1 MTTKS
6 FARNQVEALKSTVKS
21 AASGIDTSALN
32 KSAIE
37 AQSTLKGSIE
47 TSLGS
52 IAGEI
57 EGGIQGL
64 TQKFDKFQNK
74 LNNLTTE
81 GLITDAAQS
90 LENMATD
97 MVMEA
102 AQQFLSKFGA
112 TVNVTFS
119 EPDSNGIVYPI
130 SASLAPEGGISGTI
144 AAVLQA
150 ITGLGV
156 GPGSLQKVLTE
167 ATPEGLLTAGKDLL
181 TGKLGAFDGAEL
193 VNTLAEEAI
202 TSVTDKLES
211 EITGSLAAYDT
222 LNTVVSTITNVDTDG
237 SGNLVITKGTTTST
251 GSSATTEF
259 TSAITN
265 IKNTGMAD
273 LRSVVTDAK
282 NVKQKLDTAKTDLE
296 NLSGGKNP
304 TDVMKAVDT
313 ASTTRQTYSTKGD
326 KYKSLVR
333 TRVAKGS
340 ETGVIQGVSTEV
352 LTDVKKKIKDFAP
365 TLSSEQVNRV
375 IALSQGDAKDFSDAT
390 RLLVD
395 VTKKSSTEVKEFL
408 KTIDTTI
415 FNSTRPEV
423 EYSVFDEP
431 YVIGSFGKEWK
442 NGENNPSFPYISSV
456 EELQAEFRNIN
467 REITEMVV
475 HWTETQTNKNLS
487 SEDINKYHLEIGL
500 DGIGYHY
507 VIRRDGTLQRGR
519 PVNIQGQHAPTNNHD
534 QRSIGVVFVGGINA
548 PTGTPNYENYFS
560 AQSLTRSQINTFDH
574 LCRTFY
580 NVFPGGQ
587 VVGHIDI
594 DEDEIDPGFS
604 VIDYVAAAFGKISKF
619 KDPFSQEPFTT
630 DEILKND

>member
-1 MTTKS
+1 MGS
-6 FARNQVEALKSTVKS
+6 KS
-21 AASGIDTSALN
+21 AARSLVQQLKTTVSSAAQSVDTSQVN
-32 KSAIE
+32 SSAIE
-37 AQSTLKGSIE
+37 AQSSLKASIE

-52 IAGEI
+52 IAGDI
-57 EGGIQGL
+57 EGGIQGI

-81 GLITDAAQS
+81 GLVTDAAQS

-97 MVMEA
+97 IVTEA

-156 GPGSLQKVLTE
+156 GPGSLQKVLVE
-167 ATPEGLLTAGKDLL
+167 ATPEGLITAGKDLL
-181 TGKLGAFDGAEL
+181 AGKLGAFNGAEL
-193 VNTLAEEAI
+193 VNSLAEEAI

-211 EITGSLAAYDT
+211 EITGSLATYDA
-222 LNTVVSTITNVDTDG
+222 LNTVVATLTGADTDG
-237 SGNLVITKGTTTST
+237 AGNLVVTKGTTSTT

-259 TSAITN
+259 TSAINN
-265 IKNTGMAD
+265 IKNVGMSD

-282 NVKQKLDTAKTDLE
+282 NIKQTVENASSDLE

-304 TDVMKAVDT
+304 TEVLDAVET
-313 ASTTRQTYSTKGD
+313 SATKRQTYSTKGD
-326 KYKSLVR
+326 NYRSLVK
-333 TRVAKGS
+333 TRVAKNS
-340 ETGVIQGVSTEV
+340 ETGIVQGINTEV
-352 LTDVKKKIKDFAP
+352 LTDVKKRIKDFAP
-365 TLSSEQVNRV
+365 KLSAQQVNQV
-375 IALSQGDAKDFSDAT
+375 IALSQGDAKSFSDAT
-390 RLLVD
+390 RLLV
-395 VTKKSSTEVKEFL
+395 TETGKSSDEVKSFL

-415 FNSTRPEV
+415 YNSTRPDKDFN
-423 EYSVFDEP
+423 VFGEP
-431 YVIGSFGKEWK
+431 YVIGSFDKAWK
-442 NGENNPSFPYISSV
+442 KGQNNPVFPYISSV

-467 REITEMVV
+467 RQITEMVV

-507 VIRRDGTLQRGR
+507 VIQRDGSLQRGR
-519 PVNIQGQHAPTNNHD
+519 PINIEGQHAPVNNHD

-548 PTGTPNYENYFS
+548 PTGTPNYENFFS

-587 VVGHIDI
+587 IVGHTDI
-594 DEDEIDPGFS
+594 DDDEIDPGFS
-604 VIDYVAAAFGKISKF
+604 VIDYVRSTFGKISKF
-619 KDPFSQEPFTT
+619 KDPLSQEPFTV
-630 DEILKND
+630 DEILTND

>member
-1 MTTKS
+1 MGS
-6 FARNQVEALKSTVKS
+6 KS
-21 AASGIDTSALN
+21 ATRSLVQQLKTTVSSAAQSVDTTQINASAL
-32 KSAIE
+32 E
-37 AQSTLKGSIE
+37 AQSSLKASIE

-52 IAGEI
+52 IAGDI
-57 EGGIQGL
+57 EGGIQGI

-74 LNNLTTE
+74 ISNLTTE
-81 GLITDAAQS
+81 GLVTDAAQS

-97 MVMEA
+97 IVTEA

-144 AAVLQA
+144 AAVLQL

-156 GPGSLQKVLTE
+156 GTGSLQKVLVE
-167 ATPEGLLTAGKDLL
+167 ATPEGLLSAGKNIL

-193 VNTLAEEAI
+193 INSLAEEAI

-211 EITGSLAAYDT
+211 EITGSLATYDA
-222 LNTVVSTITNVDTDG
+222 LNTVVATLTSADTDG
-237 SGNLVITKGTTTST
+237 AGNLVVTKGTTSTT

-259 TSAITN
+259 TSAINN
-265 IKNTGMAD
+265 IKNVGMTD

-282 NVKQKLDTAKTDLE
+282 NIKQTVENASSDLE

-304 TDVMKAVDT
+304 TEVLDAVET
-313 ASTTRQTYSTKGD
+313 SATKRQTYSTKGD
-326 KYKSLVR
+326 NYRSLVK
-333 TRVAKGS
+333 TRVAKNS
-340 ETGVIQGVSTEV
+340 ETGIVQGINTEV
-352 LTDVKKKIKDFAP
+352 LTDVKKRIKDFAP
-365 TLSSEQVNRV
+365 KLSAQQVNQV
-375 IALSQGDAKDFSDAT
+375 IALSQGDAKSFSDAT
-390 RLLVD
+390 RLLV
-395 VTKKSSTEVKEFL
+395 TETGKSSDEVKSFL

-415 FNSTRPEV
+415 YNSTRPDKDFN
-423 EYSVFDEP
+423 VFGEP
-431 YVIGSFGKEWK
+431 YVIGSFDKAWK
-442 NGENNPSFPYISSV
+442 KGQNNPVFPYISSV

-467 REITEMVV
+467 RQITEMVV

-507 VIRRDGTLQRGR
+507 VIQRDGSLQRGR
-519 PVNIQGQHAPTNNHD
+519 PINIEGQHAPVNNHD

-548 PTGTPNYENYFS
+548 PTGTPNYENFFS
-560 AQSLTRSQINTFDH
+560 AQSLTRSQVNTFDH

-587 VVGHIDI
+587 IVGHTDI
-594 DEDEIDPGFS
+594 DDDEIDPGFS
-604 VIDYVAAAFGKISKF
+604 VIDYARSTFGKISKF
-619 KDPFSQEPFTT
+619 KDPLSQEPFTV
-630 DEILKND
+630 DEILTND